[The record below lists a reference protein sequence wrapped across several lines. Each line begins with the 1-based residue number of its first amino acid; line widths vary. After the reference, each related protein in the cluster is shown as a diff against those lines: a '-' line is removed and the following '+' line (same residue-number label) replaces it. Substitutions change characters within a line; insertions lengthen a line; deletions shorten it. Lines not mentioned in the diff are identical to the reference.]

1 MLQSV
6 SVGSTLS
13 PRSQLS
19 RNPGKRYPMRLRMAG
34 PEDVL
39 LLIEVSGTTLR
50 RDREI
55 KLPQYVR
62 AGIPEGWILDLAG
75 VAIERHNDPAE
86 DGYRRTQ
93 RAQRGETLASEI
105 FLVDG

>member
-1 MLQSV
+1 
-6 SVGSTLS
+6 
-13 PRSQLS
+13 
-19 RNPGKRYPMRLRMAG
+19 MRLRMAG

-39 LLIEVSGTTLR
+39 LLIEVSDTTLR

-55 KLPQYVR
+55 KLPQYSRV
-62 AGIPEGWILDLAG
+62 GIPEGWILDLPG
-75 VAIERHNDPAE
+75 GAIERHNDPAE